1 MAAEGPNT
9 LAIYMEALARKQK
22 ADPPSGYGYKA
33 DLGMGVGFFKEE
45 KTGCQVLEK
54 PVIIPSGQL
63 NFQGNL
69 IMYAYCSE
77 EGVKSI
83 LEGQLPPMLPCTKKE
98 PKDFDS
104 LAAIADNFGATDP
117 QAKSGN
123 SAFCVPFRVPAEL
136 TSQAETPGRDLWIV
150 RFDQDL
156 VSPFL
161 QAAKTGDKAKI
172 VAGLEEGVAS
182 ETVDEQGVSAL
193 MMAASVGS
201 AETCE
206 VLLTKSANVN
216 YAEPTN
222 KRTPLMFAAQGGF
235 TDVVKVLVGAKADP
249 LQVDSEG
256 QTALMWAAVANKAL
270 TASALAPLG
279 GKDLTNQQGLTAMAI
294 AEKMGHA
301 DATAA
306 LKA

>member
-1 MAAEGPNT
+1 
-9 LAIYMEALARKQK
+9 
-22 ADPPSGYGYKA
+22 
-33 DLGMGVGFFKEE
+33 
-45 KTGCQVLEK
+45 
-54 PVIIPSGQL
+54 
-63 NFQGNL
+63 
-69 IMYAYCSE
+69 
-77 EGVKSI
+77 
-83 LEGQLPPMLPCTKKE
+83 
-98 PKDFDS
+98 
-104 LAAIADNFGATDP
+104 
-117 QAKSGN
+117 
-123 SAFCVPFRVPAEL
+123 L

-156 VSPFL
+156 VTPFL

-172 VAGLEEGVAS
+172 VAGMEEGVAS

-206 VLLTKSANVN
+206 ALLKKSANVN

-235 TDVVKVLVGAKADP
+235 TDVVKVLVGANADT

-270 TASALAPLG
+270 TASALVPLG
-279 GKDLTNQQGLTAMAI
+279 GKDLTNQEGLTALAI

-301 DATAA
+301 DAIAA